1 MPVTLELVSLTLELV
16 MPVTLE
22 LELVPVTLEL
32 VSVTQAA
39 LMQKPRSAQ
48 IRRNLMMWGD
58 VGAKCRCTSTRARN
72 TTHTAWAIDLD
83 VGGRCAVKG
92 RVAALDLGV

>member
-1 MPVTLELVSLTLELV
+1 

-39 LMQKPRSAQ
+39 LMQKTPERS
-48 IRRNLMMWGD
+48 NTPELDD
-58 VGAKCRCTSTRARN
+58 VGRCWGKVQVHQHQSSQ
-72 TTHTAWAIDLD
+72 HHPH
-83 VGGRCAVKG
+83 C
-92 RVAALDLGV
+92 LGD